1 MAFTYDPTTD
11 VGKCRLMLGD
21 TDSAKAVFQ
30 DAEWEAFLALGGG
43 NLYRA
48 KGHALLAVAANRNL
62 RVLVM
67 TTLGL
72 QTDGAATAREF
83 RLQAQ
88 AAFDRADAIEAQGGG
103 LFDIAEWAV
112 DDFSYRELLT
122 ADRLRSG
129 I

>member
-11 VGKCRLMLGD
+11 IGRCRLMFGD
-21 TDSAKAVFQ
+21 TDSTKVVFQ
-30 DAEWEAFLALGGG
+30 DAEWGAFLALGGG

-103 LFDIAEWAV
+103 LFDWAEMIL
-112 DDFSYRELLT
+112 DPFSAREHARAT
-122 ADRLRSG
+122 ILRSG